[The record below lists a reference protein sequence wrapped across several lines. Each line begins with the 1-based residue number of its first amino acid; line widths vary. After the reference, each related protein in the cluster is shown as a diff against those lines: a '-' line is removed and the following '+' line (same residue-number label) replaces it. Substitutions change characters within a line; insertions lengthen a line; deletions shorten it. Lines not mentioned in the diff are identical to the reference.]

1 MSTDYKTRIREA
13 ILADLPDHD
22 TLYNAP
28 GQIGDGRLD
37 GGLVGRPRLNGN
49 RSLKLA
55 AVLVPVVDYEN
66 EPKILLTRRADHLAQ
81 HSGQVAFPGG
91 KVEAEDGGPVS
102 AALREAQEEIGLAAE
117 YVEVAGFLSTYETGS
132 GFRIL
137 PVVGFVRPGFQLEI
151 DHNEVA
157 ETFEVPLE
165 LMINEANYN
174 RHEIEWEGR
183 MEAYYA
189 VEYEGYNIWGRD
201 RWHVAQ
207 SQQEDADMM
216 RVILWNLFL
225 FLLPFV
231 LTALWAMWV
240 RRSSP
245 REAVLRSWS
254 QATLVGAIL
263 VITSLLVWR
272 FATGD
277 APEKTYIPP
286 ALKDGQVV
294 PGRFE

>member
-1 MSTDYKTRIREA
+1 VSTDYKARIREA
-13 ILADLPDHD
+13 ILADLPDHN

-37 GGLVGRPRLNGN
+37 GGFVGRPRLNGN
-49 RSLKLA
+49 RALKLA

-102 AALREAQEEIGLAAE
+102 AALREAQEEIGLSAE
-117 YVEVAGFLSTYETGS
+117 YVDVAGFLSTYETGS

-189 VEYEGYNIWGRD
+189 VEYEGYNIWGATAGMLR
-201 RWHVAQ
+201 
-207 SQQEDADMM
+207 
-216 RVILWNLFL
+216 NLS
-225 FLLPFV
+225 
-231 LTALWAMWV
+231 
-240 RRSSP
+240 RRM
-245 REAVLRSWS
+245 
-254 QATLVGAIL
+254 QT
-263 VITSLLVWR
+263 
-272 FATGD
+272 
-277 APEKTYIPP
+277 
-286 ALKDGQVV
+286 
-294 PGRFE
+294 

>member
-13 ILADLPDHD
+13 ILADLPDHY
-22 TLYNAP
+22 TLYKAP

-37 GGLVGRPRLNGN
+37 GGLDGRPRLNGD
-49 RSLKLA
+49 RALKLA

-102 AALREAQEEIGLAAE
+102 AALREAQEEIGLSAE
-117 YVEVAGFLSTYETGS
+117 YVDVAGFLSTYETGS

-189 VEYEGYNIWGRD
+189 VEYEGYNIWGATAGMLR
-201 RWHVAQ
+201 
-207 SQQEDADMM
+207 
-216 RVILWNLFL
+216 NLS
-225 FLLPFV
+225 
-231 LTALWAMWV
+231 
-240 RRSSP
+240 RRM
-245 REAVLRSWS
+245 
-254 QATLVGAIL
+254 QT
-263 VITSLLVWR
+263 
-272 FATGD
+272 
-277 APEKTYIPP
+277 
-286 ALKDGQVV
+286 
-294 PGRFE
+294 

>member
-1 MSTDYKTRIREA
+1 MSMDYKARIREA
-13 ILADLPDHD
+13 ILADLPDHE

-37 GGLVGRPRLNGN
+37 EGRSLDSN
-49 RSLKLA
+49 RALKLA

-66 EPKILLTRRADHLAQ
+66 EPKILLTRRADHLKQ

-102 AALREAQEEIGLAAE
+102 AALREAQEEIGLAAK
-117 YVEVAGFLSTYETGS
+117 YVDIAGFLSTYETGS

-165 LMINEANYN
+165 LMINEANYS

-189 VEYEGYNIWGRD
+189 VEYQGYNIWGATAGMLR
-201 RWHVAQ
+201 
-207 SQQEDADMM
+207 
-216 RVILWNLFL
+216 NLS
-225 FLLPFV
+225 
-231 LTALWAMWV
+231 
-240 RRSSP
+240 RRM
-245 REAVLRSWS
+245 
-254 QATLVGAIL
+254 QT
-263 VITSLLVWR
+263 
-272 FATGD
+272 
-277 APEKTYIPP
+277 
-286 ALKDGQVV
+286 
-294 PGRFE
+294 

>member
-13 ILADLPDHD
+13 ILADLPDHN

-37 GGLVGRPRLNGN
+37 GGLVGRPRLNSN
-49 RSLKLA
+49 RELKLA

-102 AALREAQEEIGLAAE
+102 AALREAQEEIGLSAE
-117 YVEVAGFLSTYETGS
+117 YVDVAGFLSTYETGS

-165 LMINEANYN
+165 LMINEANYS

-189 VEYEGYNIWGRD
+189 VEYEGYNIWGATAGMLR
-201 RWHVAQ
+201 
-207 SQQEDADMM
+207 
-216 RVILWNLFL
+216 NLS
-225 FLLPFV
+225 
-231 LTALWAMWV
+231 
-240 RRSSP
+240 RRM
-245 REAVLRSWS
+245 
-254 QATLVGAIL
+254 QT
-263 VITSLLVWR
+263 
-272 FATGD
+272 
-277 APEKTYIPP
+277 
-286 ALKDGQVV
+286 
-294 PGRFE
+294 

>member
-13 ILADLPDHD
+13 ILADLPDHN

-49 RSLKLA
+49 RALKLA

-165 LMINEANYN
+165 
-174 RHEIEWEGR
+174 
-183 MEAYYA
+183 
-189 VEYEGYNIWGRD
+189 
-201 RWHVAQ
+201 
-207 SQQEDADMM
+207 
-216 RVILWNLFL
+216 
-225 FLLPFV
+225 
-231 LTALWAMWV
+231 
-240 RRSSP
+240 
-245 REAVLRSWS
+245 
-254 QATLVGAIL
+254 
-263 VITSLLVWR
+263 
-272 FATGD
+272 
-277 APEKTYIPP
+277 
-286 ALKDGQVV
+286 
-294 PGRFE
+294 

>member
-37 GGLVGRPRLNGN
+37 GGLVGRPRLIGN
-49 RSLKLA
+49 RALKLA

-102 AALREAQEEIGLAAE
+102 AALREAQEEIGLSAE
-117 YVEVAGFLSTYETGS
+117 YVDVAGFLSTYETGS

-165 LMINEANYN
+165 LMINEANYS

-189 VEYEGYNIWGRD
+189 VEYEGYNIWGATAGMLR
-201 RWHVAQ
+201 
-207 SQQEDADMM
+207 
-216 RVILWNLFL
+216 NLS
-225 FLLPFV
+225 
-231 LTALWAMWV
+231 
-240 RRSSP
+240 RRM
-245 REAVLRSWS
+245 
-254 QATLVGAIL
+254 QT
-263 VITSLLVWR
+263 
-272 FATGD
+272 
-277 APEKTYIPP
+277 
-286 ALKDGQVV
+286 
-294 PGRFE
+294 

>member
-22 TLYNAP
+22 TLYSAP

-37 GGLVGRPRLNGN
+37 GGLDDRLDGRQRLNGH
-49 RSLKLA
+49 RALKLA

-91 KVEAEDGGPVS
+91 KVESEDGGPVS
-102 AALREAQEEIGLAAE
+102 AALREAQEEIGLSAD
-117 YVEVAGFLSTYETGS
+117 YVDVAGFLSTYETGS

-189 VEYEGYNIWGRD
+189 VEYEGYNIWGATAGMLR
-201 RWHVAQ
+201 
-207 SQQEDADMM
+207 
-216 RVILWNLFL
+216 NLS
-225 FLLPFV
+225 
-231 LTALWAMWV
+231 
-240 RRSSP
+240 RRM
-245 REAVLRSWS
+245 
-254 QATLVGAIL
+254 QT
-263 VITSLLVWR
+263 
-272 FATGD
+272 
-277 APEKTYIPP
+277 
-286 ALKDGQVV
+286 
-294 PGRFE
+294 

>member
-13 ILADLPDHD
+13 ILADLPDYN

-37 GGLVGRPRLNGN
+37 GGLVGRPRPNGN
-49 RSLKLA
+49 RALKLA

-189 VEYEGYNIWGRD
+189 VEYEGYNIWGATAGMLR
-201 RWHVAQ
+201 
-207 SQQEDADMM
+207 
-216 RVILWNLFL
+216 NLS
-225 FLLPFV
+225 
-231 LTALWAMWV
+231 
-240 RRSSP
+240 RRM
-245 REAVLRSWS
+245 
-254 QATLVGAIL
+254 QT
-263 VITSLLVWR
+263 
-272 FATGD
+272 
-277 APEKTYIPP
+277 
-286 ALKDGQVV
+286 
-294 PGRFE
+294 

>member
-1 MSTDYKTRIREA
+1 MSTDYKIRIREA

-49 RSLKLA
+49 RALKLA

-102 AALREAQEEIGLAAE
+102 AALREAQEEIGLSAE
-117 YVEVAGFLSTYETGS
+117 YVDVAGFLSTYETGS

-137 PVVGFVRPGFQLEI
+137 PVVGFVRPGFQLEV
-151 DHNEVA
+151 DYNEVA

-189 VEYEGYNIWGRD
+189 VEYEGYNIWGATAGMLR
-201 RWHVAQ
+201 
-207 SQQEDADMM
+207 
-216 RVILWNLFL
+216 NLS
-225 FLLPFV
+225 
-231 LTALWAMWV
+231 
-240 RRSSP
+240 RRM
-245 REAVLRSWS
+245 
-254 QATLVGAIL
+254 QT
-263 VITSLLVWR
+263 
-272 FATGD
+272 
-277 APEKTYIPP
+277 
-286 ALKDGQVV
+286 
-294 PGRFE
+294 

>member
-49 RSLKLA
+49 RALKLA

-137 PVVGFVRPGFQLEI
+137 PVVGFIRPGFQLEI
-151 DHNEVA
+151 DHN
-157 ETFEVPLE
+157 
-165 LMINEANYN
+165 
-174 RHEIEWEGR
+174 
-183 MEAYYA
+183 
-189 VEYEGYNIWGRD
+189 
-201 RWHVAQ
+201 
-207 SQQEDADMM
+207 
-216 RVILWNLFL
+216 
-225 FLLPFV
+225 
-231 LTALWAMWV
+231 
-240 RRSSP
+240 
-245 REAVLRSWS
+245 
-254 QATLVGAIL
+254 
-263 VITSLLVWR
+263 
-272 FATGD
+272 
-277 APEKTYIPP
+277 
-286 ALKDGQVV
+286 
-294 PGRFE
+294 

>member
-13 ILADLPDHD
+13 ILADLPDHN

-37 GGLVGRPRLNGN
+37 GGLDGRPRLNGD
-49 RSLKLA
+49 RALKLA

-66 EPKILLTRRADHLAQ
+66 EPKILLTRRADHLVQ

-102 AALREAQEEIGLAAE
+102 AALREAQEEIGLSAD
-117 YVEVAGFLSTYETGS
+117 YVDVAGFLSTYETGS

-165 LMINEANYN
+165 LMINEANYG
-174 RHEIEWEGR
+174 RHEIEWQGR
-183 MEAYYA
+183 MEAYFA
-189 VEYEGYNIWGRD
+189 VEYQGYNIWGATAGMLR
-201 RWHVAQ
+201 
-207 SQQEDADMM
+207 
-216 RVILWNLFL
+216 NLS
-225 FLLPFV
+225 
-231 LTALWAMWV
+231 
-240 RRSSP
+240 RRM
-245 REAVLRSWS
+245 
-254 QATLVGAIL
+254 QT
-263 VITSLLVWR
+263 
-272 FATGD
+272 
-277 APEKTYIPP
+277 
-286 ALKDGQVV
+286 
-294 PGRFE
+294 

>member
-1 MSTDYKTRIREA
+1 MSKDYKARIRQA

-37 GGLVGRPRLNGN
+37 GVFEGGPDGGRNPNGD
-49 RSLKLA
+49 RTLKLA
-55 AVLVPVVDYEN
+55 AVLVPVIDYEN

-117 YVEVAGFLSTYETGS
+117 YVDIAGFLSTYETGS

-165 LMINEANYN
+165 LMINEANYS

-189 VEYEGYNIWGRD
+189 VEYQGYNIWGATAGMLR
-201 RWHVAQ
+201 
-207 SQQEDADMM
+207 
-216 RVILWNLFL
+216 NLS
-225 FLLPFV
+225 
-231 LTALWAMWV
+231 
-240 RRSSP
+240 RRI
-245 REAVLRSWS
+245 
-254 QATLVGAIL
+254 QT
-263 VITSLLVWR
+263 
-272 FATGD
+272 
-277 APEKTYIPP
+277 
-286 ALKDGQVV
+286 
-294 PGRFE
+294 